1 MNEVSL
7 MSDKCYQNS
16 KQNATNR
23 IPRTIIINLLLMVVL
38 KPIPYH
44 SIEYDLS
51 INMGDTK
58 IRQIVTIT
66 SSEGKG
72 E

>member
-1 MNEVSL
+1 MNKVSL

-23 IPRTIIINLLLMVVL
+23 IPRTIIINLFLMVIL
-38 KPIPYH
+38 KQMPYH

-51 INMGDTK
+51 INMGDAN
-58 IRQIVTIT
+58 IRQVVTIT
-66 SSEGKG
+66 SNEGKG